1 MFERFT
7 DSARAVVEAA
17 QLEAQDRAASSVRS
31 EHLLAALLT
40 VPDTLGQAALVGLDV
55 DLPALLRTVR
65 ELPDDADPLVRPP
78 ADDAQALAALGID
91 LAEVRRRIEEAFGPG
106 ALERTRAAQGGRAS
120 RRRPR
125 WDRSAKKVLELSLR
139 EALHLRHGGI
149 GTEHVLLGLLHPGT
163 GAAQQVLA
171 GAGVRL
177 DTARLLV
184 AELVRGRAAG

>member
-7 DSARAVVEAA
+7 DGAQAVVRGSQVEAH
-17 QLEAQDRAASSVRS
+17 DRGASSVRS
-31 EHLLAALLT
+31 EHLLAAVLT
-40 VPDTLGQAALVGLDV
+40 VPDTLAQATLTGLEV
-55 DLPALLRTVR
+55 DLPALLRAVR
-65 ELPDDADPLVRPP
+65 ALPDDADPPARPT
-78 ADDAQALAALGID
+78 AADAQALAALGID
-91 LAEVRRRIEEAFGPG
+91 LAEVRRRIEESFGPG
-106 ALERTRAAQGGRAS
+106 ALERTRAAQGRRAG

-125 WDRSAKKVLELSLR
+125 WDSSAKKVLELSLR
-139 EALHLRHGGI
+139 EALHLRHHGI

>member
-31 EHLLAALLT
+31 EHLLAAVLA
-40 VPDTLGQAALVGLDV
+40 VPGTLAQATLVGLEV

-65 ELPDDADPLVRPP
+65 QLPDDADPP
-78 ADDAQALAALGID
+78 APEDDAQALAALGID
-91 LAEVRRRIEEAFGPG
+91 LSEVRRRIEESFGPG
-106 ALERTRAAQGGRAS
+106 ALDRTRAAQGGRAG

-139 EALHLRHGGI
+139 EALHLRHRGI

-171 GAGVRL
+171 DAGVRL
-177 DTARLLV
+177 DAARLLV

>member
-7 DSARAVVEAA
+7 DGAQAVVRGSQVEAH
-17 QLEAQDRAASSVRS
+17 DRGASSVRS
-31 EHLLAALLT
+31 EHLLAAVLT
-40 VPDTLGQAALVGLDV
+40 VPDTLAQATLTGLEV
-55 DLPALLRTVR
+55 DLPALLRAVR
-65 ELPDDADPLVRPP
+65 ALPDDADPPARPS

-91 LAEVRRRIEEAFGPG
+91 LAEVRRRIEESFGPG
-106 ALERTRAAQGGRAS
+106 ALERTRAAQGRRAG

-125 WDRSAKKVLELSLR
+125 WDSSAKKVLELSLR
-139 EALHLRHGGI
+139 EALHLRHHGI

>member
-7 DSARAVVEAA
+7 DKARAVAQGA

-40 VPDTLGQAALVGLDV
+40 VPDNLAAAALVGLEV
-55 DLPALLRTVR
+55 DLDALLRTVR
-65 ELPDDADPLVRPP
+65 ELPDDADPPGRPQT
-78 ADDAQALAALGID
+78 DDASALAALGID
-91 LAEVRRRIEEAFGPG
+91 LAAVRRQIEETFGPG
-106 ALERTRAAQGGRAS
+106 ALERTRAAKGGRAG

-139 EALHLRHGGI
+139 EALRMKHNYI

-171 GAGVRL
+171 DAGVRL
-177 DTARLLV
+177 DPARLVV